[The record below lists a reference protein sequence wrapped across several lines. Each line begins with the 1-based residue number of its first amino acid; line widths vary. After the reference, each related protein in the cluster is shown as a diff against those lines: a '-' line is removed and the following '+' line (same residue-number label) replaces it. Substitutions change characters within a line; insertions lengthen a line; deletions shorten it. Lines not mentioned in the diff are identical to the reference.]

1 MVNKSPKQIAM
12 EWMEAYNGHNPEIAA
27 SLYDEN
33 AINFQCPWNKS
44 VSGREAIRNTYMN
57 VFKAFPDIHLKVEN
71 IVIQVPLVVVEWRFS
86 GTMKGEFSGQAPSS
100 NSFSMQGCEIFQ
112 ISNGKILI
120 QRGYWDK
127 ATMFSQLKISGVV

>member
-1 MVNKSPKQIAM
+1 MINKHLKQFVM
-12 EWMEAYNGHNPEIAA
+12 KWVEAYNSHNPDLAA

-44 VSGREAIRNTYMN
+44 VHGREAIRNTYIN

-71 IVIQVPLVVVEWRFS
+71 IVVEGTWVVVEWQFN
-86 GTMKGEFSGQAPSS
+86 GTMKGEFAGQAPNS